1 MFPRRVQAAV
11 YVQSEPA
18 PKRQAQ
24 NASVAAF
31 CVKLSGKRTAGD
43 DCILNIAG
51 VQVSTA
57 MPAYADA
64 RDRKDDDGY
73 IMCIVLFLSF
83 DVTVGTP
90 G

>member
-1 MFPRRVQAAV
+1 MYSRN
-11 YVQSEPA
+11 PA

-73 IMCIVLFLSF
+73 IMCIVLFLSS
-83 DVTVGTP
+83 DSTVGTNC
-90 G
+90 